1 MTIDIISSL
10 ACQFSCP
17 EYLLSQYDRIPQK
30 AITLDCTILAGI
42 HLYNLC
48 DLLASKERGFGGGA
62 QKYIFQIFFVER
74 KNVKFGEKI
83 SFVFLFFVLC
93 VSIKTL
99 SSLFFSL
106 FLLFVGGVFVSR
118 VIIKKYIPTNRS
130 LPRRRFQRPK
140 L

>member
-48 DLLASKERGFGGGA
+48 DLLASKERIWWLVVL
-62 QKYIFQIFFVER
+62 KNIFFKFFLSRAKKCEIWR
-74 KNVKFGEKI
+74 KN
-83 SFVFLFFVLC
+83 LFRFSVLC
-93 VSIKTL
+93 
-99 SSLFFSL
+99 SLC
-106 FLLFVGGVFVSR
+106 
-118 VIIKKYIPTNRS
+118 
-130 LPRRRFQRPK
+130 
-140 L
+140 

>member
-48 DLLASKERGFGGGA
+48 DLLAKKERGFGGGS
-62 QKYIFQIFFVER
+62 KIYFSNFF
-74 KNVKFGEKI
+74 
-83 SFVFLFFVLC
+83 
-93 VSIKTL
+93 L
-99 SSLFFSL
+99 SSE
-106 FLLFVGGVFVSR
+106 
-118 VIIKKYIPTNRS
+118 KM
-130 LPRRRFQRPK
+130 
-140 L
+140 

>member
-48 DLLASKERGFGGGA
+48 DLLASKERIWWWCSKIYFSN
-62 QKYIFQIFFVER
+62 FFVER

-93 VSIKTL
+93 
-99 SSLFFSL
+99 
-106 FLLFVGGVFVSR
+106 
-118 VIIKKYIPTNRS
+118 
-130 LPRRRFQRPK
+130 
-140 L
+140 